1 MKRVLLVLAIA
12 MLALPATALAK
23 GPSEAKITGPGLAKA
38 ITITGAET
46 EGSPLMD
53 LAEAAGFFPA
63 AFGQT
68 PNPMT
73 STAPKGDLGPKYSID
88 YTVPSGDTATF
99 KIHQDAYPYAKPY
112 SVSYMPSGQPIFDM
126 QTKGG
131 WFTDTRLKEVLVAH
145 GLAKT
150 ASEARPGS
158 SSSAGFFST
167 GKLGALVLVLFV
179 LGGAFVLMRRRSG
192 GATA

>member
-38 ITITGAET
+38 IVIKGAET
-46 EGSPLMD
+46 EGSPIMD

-73 STAPKGDLGPKYSID
+73 SLPQGELGPKYSID
-88 YTVPSGDTATF
+88 YTVPGGDTATF

-126 QTKGG
+126 TTKGG

-145 GLAKT
+145 GLPKT

>member
-23 GPSEAKITGPGLAKA
+23 GPSEARVTGPGLAKA
-38 ITITGAET
+38 IVIKGTET
-46 EGSPLMD
+46 DGSPIMD
-53 LAEAAGFFPA
+53 LADAAGFFPA

-68 PNPMT
+68 PSPMT
-73 STAPKGDLGPKYSID
+73 SRPKGSLGPKYSVD
-88 YTVPSGDTATF
+88 YTVPGGDMTTF
-99 KIHQDAYPYAKPY
+99 KIHQDAYPYATPY
-112 SVSYMPSGQPIFDM
+112 SVTYMPSGQPIFDM
-126 QTKGG
+126 ETQGG

-150 ASEARPGS
+150 ANEAKSGS
-158 SSSAGFFST
+158 ASSAGFFST
-167 GKLGALVLVLFV
+167 GKLGALILVLFV

>member
-1 MKRVLLVLAIA
+1 MKRVLLVLVIA

-23 GPSEAKITGPGLAKA
+23 GPSEARITGPGLAKA
-38 ITITGAET
+38 IVIKGAET
-46 EGSPLMD
+46 EGSPIMD
-53 LAEAAGFFPA
+53 LADAAGFFPA
-63 AFGQT
+63 AYGQT

-73 STAPKGDLGPKYSID
+73 STAPKGNLGQKYSLD
-88 YTVPSGDTATF
+88 YVVPDGQGTNF
-99 KIHQDAYPYAKPY
+99 KIHQDAYPYATPY
-112 SVSYMPSGQPIFDM
+112 SVTYMPSGQAIFDM
-126 QTKGG
+126 ETKGG

-150 ASEARPGS
+150 ASEANSGS

-167 GKLGALVLVLFV
+167 GKVGALLLVLFV

>member
-23 GPSEAKITGPGLAKA
+23 GPSEARITGPGLAKA
-38 ITITGAET
+38 IVIKGAEAD
-46 EGSPLMD
+46 GSPIMD
-53 LAEAAGFFPA
+53 LADAAGFFPA
-63 AFGQT
+63 AFGQS
-68 PNPMT
+68 PSPMT
-73 STAPKGDLGPKYSID
+73 SRPQGALGPKYAID
-88 YTVPSGDTATF
+88 YTVPGGNMVTF

-112 SVSYMPSGQPIFDM
+112 SVSYMPSAQPIFDI

-179 LGGAFVLMRRRSG
+179 LGGAFVLMRKRSG